1 MKKSISIAMEE
12 EKISAIEMYLG
23 QKDTGLEVE
32 LARFAEQLYVKTV
45 PQNVRDYIDMLGER
59 KPVRR
64 PKKSKSATSETV
76 PAEEQN
82 PSESA

>member
-1 MKKSISIAMEE
+1 MKKSVSITMEE

-23 QKDTGLEVE
+23 QKDTGLEAE
-32 LARFAEQLYVKTV
+32 LAKFTEQLYIKTV

-64 PKKSKSATSETV
+64 PKKQKRDGVRGDEAPPDT
-76 PAEEQN
+76 P
-82 PSESA
+82 

>member
-1 MKKSISIAMEE
+1 MKKSISITMEE

-23 QKDTGLEVE
+23 QKDTGLETE
-32 LARFAEQLYVKTV
+32 LAKFAEQLYVKTV

-64 PKKSKSATSETV
+64 PKKSKTTA
-76 PAEEQN
+76 AESVLAEDEA
-82 PSESA
+82 PSESV

>member
-1 MKKSISIAMEE
+1 MKKSVSITMEE

-32 LARFAEQLYVKTV
+32 LVKFTEQLYVKTV

-64 PKKSKSATSETV
+64 PKKQDGVRGDEAPPDT
-76 PAEEQN
+76 P
-82 PSESA
+82 

>member
-1 MKKSISIAMEE
+1 MKKSVSITMEE

-23 QKDTGLEVE
+23 QKDTGLEAE
-32 LARFAEQLYVKTV
+32 LAKFAEQLYVKTV

-64 PKKSKSATSETV
+64 PKKSKPAAAESV
-76 PAEEQN
+76 PAEN
-82 PSESA
+82 DAPSESV